1 MGGLTCICGDTM
13 QASCSLPDH
22 GGVNAIAV
30 LLFIY
35 ALIATLQCCSGEGNE
50 GSDDDECDESTTMYS

>member
-1 MGGLTCICGDTM
+1 M

-22 GGVNAIAV
+22 GGVNVIAV

>member
-1 MGGLTCICGDTM
+1 M

-35 ALIATLQCCSGEGNE
+35 ALVATLQCCSGEGDE
-50 GSDDDECDESTTMYS
+50 GSDDECDESSTMYS